1 MPNETVRAERALIKH
16 SMRINGHR
24 TSIALEQEFWDAVS
38 AIAKT
43 RGLTRPKLIDEID
56 LARSQ
61 NPLDPSLASAI
72 RVFVLRHYRG
82 EVAALDTSAPV
93 IDGHDEAAGEDL

>member
-1 MPNETVRAERALIKH
+1 MPNEAARADRALIKQ

-38 AIAKT
+38 AIAKA

-56 LARSQ
+56 QAREQ

-82 EVAALDTSAPV
+82 EAEETPLGSEAPLL
-93 IDGHDEAAGEDL
+93 DGHGAEEA

>member
-1 MPNETVRAERALIKH
+1 MPNESPRADRALVKH

-56 LARSQ
+56 LAREQ

-72 RVFVLRHYRG
+72 RVFVLRHYRREEMDG
-82 EVAALDTSAPV
+82 AAAGDAPL
-93 IDGHDEAAGEDL
+93 IDGHDIAEGE